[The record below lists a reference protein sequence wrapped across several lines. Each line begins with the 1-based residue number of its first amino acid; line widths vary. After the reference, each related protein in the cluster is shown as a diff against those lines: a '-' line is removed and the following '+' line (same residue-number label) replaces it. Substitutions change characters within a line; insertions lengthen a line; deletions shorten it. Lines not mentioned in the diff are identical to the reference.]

1 MLGLKFQSY
10 FPKLRAFWKNRKAE
24 TGAVIWL
31 IGIAVILIAVGLFLV
46 SAIMPS
52 AISTFEA
59 ANTTGWGDS
68 VVTIWG
74 IIPLF
79 AVLATVITFV
89 AVLIMILRKAAGE

>member
-31 IGIAVILIAVGLFLV
+31 IGIAVILIAIGLFLV

-52 AISTFEA
+52 ALDTFA
-59 ANTTGWGDS
+59 TVNTTLWDES
-68 VVTIWG
+68 VTTIWG

-79 AVLATVITFV
+79 AVLAAAITFV